1 MKKTLL
7 SPTFLTI
14 SLLAMSNHVWA
25 NNEVTHRIISHA
37 TDFASPNL
45 DTTNQQTQPE
55 HLHINSKE
63 EGEEL
68 FYQCASIINDGARLA
83 CFDSLAQGEVPST
96 LSEKR
101 PLHLSKTV
109 VSTFK
114 GDPQIVLA
122 DQEINTQNKQTAD
135 INSTPEQYTPLSLA
149 YDLDKNS
156 DAGLWRARPHN
167 PMYILPVFV
176 NAKPNHSPS
185 TPNQPAHHYTG
196 DDMRNTELKFQASFK
211 SKVAQDVFGTNAD
224 LWLGYTQQSHWQ
236 VYNENHSRPFRAH
249 DYQPEMFL
257 TQPVKGDLPFG
268 GKLRMIGAGAVHH
281 SNGED
286 DPLSRSWNR
295 IYAMAGMEW
304 GNLTVM
310 PRVWTRFAKASDTSK
325 PDDNPDIMDYYGY
338 GDVKFLYQLQQG
350 KNISGTVR
358 YNPKTQKGALQLDY
372 VHPIGRGV
380 SGYVQ
385 LFQGYGQSIVDY
397 NHESTTIGV
406 GIMLNDWMG
415 L

>member
-1 MKKTLL
+1 MKNN
-7 SPTFLTI
+7 TFTPKILTI
-14 SLLAMSNHVWA
+14 SLFAL
-25 NNEVTHRIISHA
+25 TSHA
-37 TDFASPNL
+37 WADDMAHHTITTDTPTLS
-45 DTTNQQTQPE
+45 DTTTLSTDTPTP
-55 HLHINSKE
+55 ISSKA

-68 FYQCASIINDGARLA
+68 FYQCASIINDGSRLA
-83 CFDSLAQGEVPST
+83 CFDSLAQGETPST
-96 LSEKR
+96 LNEKR
-101 PLHLSKTV
+101 PIHLSQTV
-109 VSTFK
+109 VRTIK
-114 GDPQIVLA
+114 GNPQVVLA
-122 DQEINTQNKQTAD
+122 EQEKPTSNNATTT
-135 INSTPEQYTPLSLA
+135 TPEQYTPLSLA

-156 DAGLWRARPHN
+156 DSGLWRARPHN
-167 PMYILPVFV
+167 PMYILPLFI
-176 NAKPNHSPS
+176 NGKPNHSPS
-185 TPNQPAHHYTG
+185 TPNQASHPYPN
-196 DDMRNTELKFQASFK
+196 DEMRNTELKFQASFK
-211 SKVAQDVFGTNAD
+211 SKVAEDVFGTNAD

-236 VYNENHSRPFRAH
+236 VYNQNHSRPFRAH
-249 DYQPEMFL
+249 DYQPEIFL
-257 TQPVKGDLPFG
+257 TQPVTGDLPFG
-268 GKLRMIGAGAVHH
+268 GKLRMLGAGAVHH

-295 IYAMAGMEW
+295 AYAMAGMEW

-310 PRVWTRFAKASDTSK
+310 PRVWTRVAKGGDGIK
-325 PDDNPDIMDYYGY
+325 PDDNPDILDYYGY

-350 KNISGTVR
+350 TNISGTAR

-372 VHPIGRGV
+372 VHPLGKGV